1 MSEENTIIFDKLAD
15 QYDQWFDKHPA
26 VFLSE
31 LSALKKV
38 VPENADGVEVGVGTG
53 RFAAALQ
60 IKTGI
65 DPSSAMLTI
74 AKSRGIDV
82 YQGVAESLSFSNNH
96 FDFVLLVTTLCFID
110 DVQRAFLEIKR
121 VLKPNGV
128 LVIGEIDR
136 NSLLGQSYESKKQEN
151 LFYRNAHFHSTEEI
165 LQLLK
170 KANFKEPL
178 IYQTIFSPIKHIK
191 SPEAVMDGYGKGG
204 FVVIKSVK

>member
-1 MSEENTIIFDKLAD
+1 MSEKNIIIFDKLAD
-15 QYDQWFDKHPA
+15 QYDQWFDEHHA

-38 VPENADGVEVGVGTG
+38 VPENGDGLEVGVGTG
-53 RFAAALQ
+53 RFAAALK

-65 DPSSAMLTI
+65 DPSSAMQVI

-82 YQGVAESLSFSNNH
+82 YQGVAESLSFSDNH

-110 DVQRAFLEIKR
+110 DVQRAFLEIRR

-128 LVIGEIDR
+128 FVIGDIDR
-136 NSLLGQSYESKKQEN
+136 NSPLGQSYESKKQEN
-151 LFYRNAHFHSTEEI
+151 PFYQNAHFYSTEEI

-170 KANFKEPL
+170 KTNFKKPL
-178 IYQTIFSPIKHIK
+178 IYQTIFSPIKNIK

-204 FVVIKSVK
+204 FVVIKSNK